1 MSVGTIEKAVQKD
14 KIIRKPAVKSFFPSL
29 SSLNPWSEKI
39 NEKAKNL
46 LLVQSKRWGF
56 NYFSSMAKG
65 LKKSIKGK
73 LGSATKKALAYAK
86 QNAGKALKQAMKVAK
101 AKLPKNAK

>member
-1 MSVGTIEKAVQKD
+1 MDPKLTRTKRMSVGTIEKAVQAS
-14 KIIRKPAVKSFFPSL
+14 KPFPMLLSQRITGNNIPKS
-29 SSLNPWSEKI
+29 
-39 NEKAKNL
+39 KNL
-46 LLVQSKRWGF
+46 LLVQSKKWGF

>member
-1 MSVGTIEKAVQKD
+1 MGKEILNLAQYKNKRLSHQALMNYLRSV
-14 KIIRKPAVKSFFPSL
+14 KPANLAQS
-29 SSLNPWSEKI
+29 
-39 NEKAKNL
+39 KNL